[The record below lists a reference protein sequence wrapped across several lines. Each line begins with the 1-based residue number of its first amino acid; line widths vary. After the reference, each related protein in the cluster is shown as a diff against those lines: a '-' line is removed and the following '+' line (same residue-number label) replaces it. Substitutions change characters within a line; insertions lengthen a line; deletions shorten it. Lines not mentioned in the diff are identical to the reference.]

1 VCVCVFIYI
10 TMIHMCV
17 LADVSGHEERGIY
30 GQVLQCE
37 IYGHDVRS
45 WLSEMCL
52 ALASI
57 LLQRVHVFFMFVL
70 IHYEFL
76 FVVSLCLC
84 AKSCLE

>member
-1 VCVCVFIYI
+1 LVYSSLDAASFCSDVGGLALVCVCVLYI
-10 TMIHMCV
+10 TMIHTCV

-52 ALASI
+52 AWASI
-57 LLQRVHVFFMFVL
+57 L
-70 IHYEFL
+70 
-76 FVVSLCLC
+76 
-84 AKSCLE
+84 